1 MVWRSL
7 VCYGVPDVEGDG
19 MEQMLT
25 VGQVAE
31 RLQVNEY
38 TVRRWLRSGELEGTP
53 FGGRTGW
60 RVTEEALTAFL
71 ERRRTARETG
81 KAAA

>member
-1 MVWRSL
+1 M
-7 VCYGVPDVEGDG
+7 CYGVADQEGAG
-19 MEQMLT
+19 MEKMLT
-25 VGQVAE
+25 VDQVAE

-38 TVRRWLRSGELEGTP
+38 TVRRWLRAGELEGVP

-60 RVTEEALTAFL
+60 RVKEKDLQAFL
-71 ERRRTARETG
+71 DRRREQRETG

>member
-1 MVWRSL
+1 M
-7 VCYGVPDVEGDG
+7 CYGVPDEEGAD

-25 VGQVAE
+25 VDQVAE

-38 TVRRWLRSGELEGTP
+38 TVRRWLRAGELEGVP

-60 RVTEEALTAFL
+60 RVKEKDLQAFL
-71 ERRRTARETG
+71 NRRRDQGETG

>member
-1 MVWRSL
+1 M
-7 VCYGVPDVEGDG
+7 CYGAADQEGAG
-19 MEQMLT
+19 MEKMLT
-25 VGQVAE
+25 VDQVAE

-38 TVRRWLRSGELEGTP
+38 TVRRWLRAGELEGVP

-60 RVTEEALTAFL
+60 RVKEDELQAFL
-71 ERRRTARETG
+71 DRRREQRETG

>member
-1 MVWRSL
+1 M
-7 VCYGVPDVEGDG
+7 CYGVPDMEGAG
-19 MEQMLT
+19 MEPMLT
-25 VGQVAE
+25 VDQVAE

-38 TVRRWLRSGELEGTP
+38 TVRRWLRAGELEGVA

-60 RVTEEALTAFL
+60 RVKEKDLQAFL
-71 ERRRTARETG
+71 ERRRQGRETG